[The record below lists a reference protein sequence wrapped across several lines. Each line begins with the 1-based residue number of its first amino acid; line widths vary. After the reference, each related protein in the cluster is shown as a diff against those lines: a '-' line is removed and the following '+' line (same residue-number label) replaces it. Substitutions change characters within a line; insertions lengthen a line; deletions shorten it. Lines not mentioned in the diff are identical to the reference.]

1 MASVSKRKRKQ
12 PDGSYRDVG
21 WQVRFVDPDGSER
34 RRSFEKK
41 RDADRFAAEVETQK
55 ARGAYVDAAA
65 GKLTFKDVAEE
76 WRLAQPH
83 RETTAEQCESRLRL
97 HVYPAIGNRPIAQ
110 IRRTELQA
118 LVKDRAQRMAP
129 ATLEVVVSYVTSVF
143 NAAVA
148 DRRIAS
154 SPAVALPL
162 PRTAPK
168 DPVEPFTDAQVVALD
183 AALPDRWKLAVQL
196 GEGAGLRIGEVLGLT
211 VDRVDFLRREL
222 RVDRQMVTVPKVG
235 PRLRP
240 PKTVASTRTI
250 PIPQELVALI
260 SAHVAAHNCPDG
272 LLFSWKCEGVNKT
285 RWSEVWVAAVEKA
298 KLPKGTRFHRMRHTY
313 ASALIA
319 AGNSV
324 KVVQARLGHKSA
336 QETLDTYGHMFPDD
350 EDRTR
355 DAISAVFARRSAPC
369 RPSGLGITRSP
380 G

>member
-1 MASVSKRKRKQ
+1 MASVSKRRRKQ
-12 PDGSYRDVG
+12 PNGSYRDVG
-21 WQVRFVDPDGSER
+21 WQVRFVDPDGAER
-34 RRSFEKK
+34 RRSFDKK

-65 GKLTFKDVAEE
+65 GKLTFREVAEE

-97 HVYPAIGNRPIAQ
+97 HVYPAIGDRPIGH

-118 LVKDRAQRMAP
+118 LVKDRAQHMAP
-129 ATLEVVVSYVTSVF
+129 ASLEVVVSYVTSVF
-143 NAAVA
+143 NAAVL
-148 DRRIAS
+148 DRRIAV

-162 PRTAPK
+162 PRVAPK
-168 DPVEPFTDAQVVALD
+168 EPVVPFTDDEVAGLV
-183 AALPDRWKLAVQL
+183 AALPGRWQLAAQL

-211 VDRVDFLRREL
+211 VDRVEFLRRDI

-235 PRLRP
+235 PRLRA
-240 PKTVASTRTI
+240 PKTPASTRTI
-250 PIPQELVALI
+250 PIPADLVALV
-260 SAHVAAHNCPDG
+260 SAHVAAYECPDG
-272 LLFSWKCEGVNKT
+272 LLFSFNGGAVNKT
-285 RWSEVWVAAVEKA
+285 RWSEVWTAAVAAA
-298 KLPKGTRFHRMRHTY
+298 GLPKGTRFHRMRHTY

-319 AGNSV
+319 GGCSV

-355 DAISAVFARRSAPC
+355 DAISAVFERRSAQR
-369 RPSGLGITRSP
+369 RPTALGITRSP